1 VNDVDELKQF
11 VLVHA
16 RSQRIPNHREL
27 LDRIRTDDGAGP
39 GSWVHEWTAAGDR
52 LARED
57 QWLMAGKHY
66 AMARF
71 PFVDGPGRQKAQ
83 EQSVD
88 ALNRWRPARAGIE
101 RMDVDLPGGRVSCWT
116 AGLTPGSRKPV
127 LLIMGGIVTVK
138 EQWAPLLARIGLLGM
153 AGVVTELPGVGEN
166 TLVYDQKSAQMLSGL
181 LDALAGRADV
191 DQTYAM
197 TLSFSG
203 HLALRCAVDD
213 RRIRGVITTG
223 APIAGFFTDR
233 PWQSGVPQVT
243 VDTLAHLTG
252 SGPAAPWAA
261 MADWA
266 LSEDQ
271 LGGLDIPLWYVASRR
286 DEIIPPGELD
296 LLRRHVRGLHLIE
309 YDDVHGS
316 PDHTAATQLWCLRAL
331 LRMRGGH
338 PFLRGATGVLGQLQR
353 LRR

>member
-1 VNDVDELKQF
+1 MNDVDELKQF

-16 RSQRIPNHREL
+16 RSQRIPGYQEL
-27 LDRIRTDDGAGP
+27 LARIRTDGEGP
-39 GSWVHEWTAAGDR
+39 GSWVHEWSDAGDR
-52 LARED
+52 LERDGQLLLAS
-57 QWLMAGKHY
+57 KHY

-71 PFVDGPGRQKAQ
+71 PYVDGPGRRQAQ
-83 EQSVD
+83 ERCVH
-88 ALNRWRPARAGIE
+88 ALDRWRPAAAAIE
-101 RMDVDLPGGRVSCWT
+101 RVDVDLPDGRVGCWT
-116 AGLTPGSRKPV
+116 AGLTPGGRKPV

-166 TLVYDQKSAQMLSGL
+166 TLPYNEKSARMLSGL
-181 LDALAGRADV
+181 LDALADRADV
-191 DQTYAM
+191 DETYAM
-197 TLSFSG
+197 TLSFAG

-223 APIAGFFTDR
+223 APIAGFFTHESWR
-233 PWQSGVPQVT
+233 PRVPRIT
-243 VDTLAHLTG
+243 VDTLADLTG
-252 SGPAAPWAA
+252 SGPDGPWAA

-266 LSEDQ
+266 LTPEQ
-271 LGGLDIPLWYVASRR
+271 LAGLDIPLWYAASRR
-286 DEIIPPGELD
+286 DEIIPSGELG
-296 LLRRHVRGLHLIE
+296 LLREHVRQLHVIE

-338 PFLRGATGVLGQLQR
+338 PFLRGVTAVLGQLQR

>member
-1 VNDVDELKQF
+1 MNDVDELKQF

-16 RSQRIPNHREL
+16 RSQRIPGYREL
-27 LDRIRTDDGAGP
+27 LDRIRTDGDGP
-39 GSWVHEWTAAGDR
+39 GSWVHEWQDAGER
-52 LARED
+52 LERDGQLLLAS
-57 QWLMAGKHY
+57 KHY

-71 PFVDGPGRQKAQ
+71 PYVDGPGRRHAQ
-83 EQSVD
+83 ERCVD
-88 ALNRWRPARAGIE
+88 ALDRWRPAAAGIE
-101 RMDVDLPGGRVSCWT
+101 RLDVELPDGRVRCWT
-116 AGLTPGSRKPV
+116 AGLTPGGRRPV

-138 EQWAPLLARIGLLGM
+138 EQWAPLLTRIGLLGM

-166 TLVYDQKSAQMLSGL
+166 ALRYEQKSAQMLSGL
-181 LDALAGRADV
+181 LDALADRADV
-191 DQTYAM
+191 DEAYAM
-197 TLSFSG
+197 ALSFSG
-203 HLALRCAVDD
+203 HLALRCALDD

-223 APIAGFFTDR
+223 APIARFFTDESWR
-233 PWQSGVPQVT
+233 PRVPRIT

-252 SGPAAPWAA
+252 SGPDGPWAA

-266 LSEDQ
+266 LTPDQ
-271 LGGLDIPLWYVASRR
+271 LTGLDIPLWYVASRR

-296 LLRRHVRGLHLIE
+296 LLRAHVRQLHVIE

-316 PDHTAATQLWCLRAL
+316 PEHTAATQLWCLRAL

-338 PFLRGATGVLGQLQR
+338 PFLRGAAGALAQLQR